1 MRAGVSGRGVMKK
14 FLIVVGAIVGVGIF
28 LANLGGSGSV
38 AGTYVAS
45 GEDSSTSV
53 FGVTQ
58 SSMKVAF
65 LSLTQNGSTLSGT
78 MDIAQLPTGYAQVYT
93 GVEDVSGT
101 YANGRITL
109 TVGTST
115 GPMSMSGTVQN
126 GNLVFPAQV
135 ANGTVGYTE
144 YERGTAVQYN
154 GLVDQLDAQAQ
165 ANAVTNPP
173 VPES

>member
-1 MRAGVSGRGVMKK
+1 MKK
-14 FLIVVGAIVGVGIF
+14 FLIFGGVIVGLGII

-45 GEDSSTSV
+45 GESSSTSI

-65 LSLTQNGSTLSGT
+65 LSLTQNGSNLSGT

-93 GVEDVSGT
+93 GVGVVTGT
-101 YANGRITL
+101 YSNGRITL
-109 TVGTST
+109 SVTTNDGTL
-115 GPMSMSGTVQN
+115 SMSGTVQN
-126 GNLVFPAQV
+126 GNLIFPAQV

-144 YERGTAVQYN
+144 YRRGTPVQYN